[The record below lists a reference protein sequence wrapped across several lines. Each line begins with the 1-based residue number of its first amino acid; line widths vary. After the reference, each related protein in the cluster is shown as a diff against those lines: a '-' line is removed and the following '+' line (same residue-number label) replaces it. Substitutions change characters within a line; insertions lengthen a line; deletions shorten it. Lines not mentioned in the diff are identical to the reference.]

1 MNRLLFA
8 PLLLTLFFG
17 GSNKNDIINLKCTM
31 DQWQDGN
38 VFRLIDPYEP
48 FAIIDITI
56 NTKNKKGSFFDSEY
70 LLFEQPVMVDKI
82 FLSYDYIEIKS
93 FYSEALNS
101 HISSDKGD
109 WDSKTVFK
117 INRINGEII
126 YSFEYSSNDAI
137 DIYKGECY
145 VPEDPEDV
153 ETLF

>member
-1 MNRLLFA
+1 MKRLLLA
-8 PLLLTLFFG
+8 PLLLTLLFG
-17 GSNKNDIINLKCTM
+17 CSNKNDIINLKCTM
-31 DQWQDGN
+31 DQRQDGSN
-38 VFRLIDPYEP
+38 VFRLIDPYKP

-56 NTKNKKGSFFDSEY
+56 NTKNKKASFFDSEY
-70 LLFEQPVMVDKI
+70 LLFEQPIMVDKI
-82 FLSYDYIEIKS
+82 FLSSDYIEIKS

-137 DIYKGECY
+137 AIYKGECY
-145 VPEDPEDV
+145 VPEDV

>member
-1 MNRLLFA
+1 MKRLLLASLF
-8 PLLLTLFFG
+8 LTLLFG
-17 GSNKNDIINLKCTM
+17 CSNKNDIINLKCTM

-48 FAIIDITI
+48 FAIINITI
-56 NTKNKKGSFFDSEY
+56 NTKNKKGSFHDSEY
-70 LLFEQPVMVDKI
+70 LLYEQPIMVDKI
-82 FLSYDYIEIKS
+82 FLSSDYIEIKS
-93 FYSEALNS
+93 FYTEALNS

-126 YSFEYSSNDAI
+126 YSFEESSYDGI
-137 DIYKGECY
+137 YIYKGECY
-145 VPEDPEDV
+145 VPEDV